1 MPSLLA
7 TAASLL
13 LLPPALVHGMY
24 AKSGPVLQLD
34 GPSYDSLIA
43 QSNHTSIVEFY
54 APWCGHCKNLKPAYE
69 KAATALQGLAKVAAV
84 DCDAEENKSFC
95 GRMGVQGFPTL
106 KIVKPGK
113 KPGRPIV
120 EDYQGA
126 RTAKAIVE
134 AVKEKIPNRVS
145 RLNDGDYEAWLS
157 KDDAPKAI
165 LFSDKGVT
173 GPLLKALAIDFQGSI
188 NVAQIRNKEKKAVEQ
203 FKATKFPALVLI
215 PGNGKEPIL
224 YDGEMK
230 KDPMVK
236 FLSQAASPNPDPA
249 PKEKKAKKEKKS
261 KTNKPAAPKA
271 SKPAAH
277 PGAEDGDPAECPY
290 KGDKGET
297 NDAKEPVKPATP
309 EPAPLIASLADEVS
323 LQQKCLNTKAGV
335 CILALH
341 PAEASTNPL
350 TSDIVTAL
358 SEIQHKHSQKRK
370 LFPFFQ
376 LPASNPS
383 NAALRSTLD
392 LVSPKDEISLIA
404 TNGKKAWFRAYPAKT
419 WSHDEI
425 EAWIDGLRMGDSTTP
440 KQTLTESLLADPAS
454 LPAETK
460 EEDQKQKQ
468 DQKKPNLNLNMENDD
483 LSRAEAE
490 DLICQL
496 LPNGES
502 IDLDSL
508 DPDTYSKIMAAGKS
522 FKAEMKEQGSIP
534 SRHSSKEDV
543 EDEEEE
549 QGHDEG
555 HDEL

>member
-1 MPSLLA
+1 MPSLLT

-13 LLPPALVHGMY
+13 LLPPALVNGMY
-24 AKSGPVLQLD
+24 AKSGPVLQVD

-84 DCDAEENKSFC
+84 DCDAEENKPFC

-120 EDYQGA
+120 EDYQGP
-126 RTAKAIVE
+126 RTAKGIVE

-145 RLNDGDYEAWLS
+145 RLKDDDYEAWLS

-203 FKATKFPALVLI
+203 FKAKKFPALVLI
-215 PGNGKEPIL
+215 PGDGKDPIL

-249 PKEKKAKKEKKS
+249 PKEKKAKKDKKS
-261 KTNKPAAPKA
+261 KTNKSAAPKA
-271 SKPAAH
+271 SKAAKTAAH

-290 KGDKGET
+290 KGDKEET
-297 NDAKEPVKPATP
+297 SDSKEPAKPATP

-323 LQQKCLNTKAGV
+323 LQQKCLNTKAGI

-341 PAEASTNPL
+341 PAEASANSL
-350 TSDIVTAL
+350 TTDVVIAL

-383 NAALRSTLD
+383 NAALRDTLA
-392 LVSPKDEISLIA
+392 LTSPKDEISLIA
-404 TNGKKAWFRAYPAKT
+404 TNGKKAWFRAYPAKA
-419 WSHDEI
+419 WSHDAI

-440 KQTLTESLLADPAS
+440 KQDLSEDLLADPAS
-454 LPAETK
+454 LPAE
-460 EEDQKQKQ
+460 E
-468 DQKKPNLNLNMENDD
+468 KKPEQGEQQKINLNLNMEDDD

-490 DLICQL
+490 ELIRQL
-496 LPNGES
+496 LPEGET

-508 DPDTYSKIMAAGKS
+508 DPETYKKIMAAGKS
-522 FKAEMKEQGSIP
+522 FKAEMKEQGSVP
-534 SRHSSKEDV
+534 SSHAPKEDV
-543 EDEEEE
+543 EDE
-549 QGHDEG
+549 G